1 MRRRDAISK
10 FFEMCRR
17 TAAAA
22 KQYHNQMKPQ
32 NVEHCADI
40 KRRAALS
47 LLGFVSK
54 HRHNVTFLAFFTD
67 QTFKETLIIKIR
79 F

>member
-17 TAAAA
+17 VAAAAA

-47 LLGFVSK
+47 LFVSK
-54 HRHNVTFLAFFTD
+54 HGYNVTFLAFFTD
-67 QTFKETLIIKIR
+67 QTFKTL
-79 F
+79 

>member
-54 HRHNVTFLAFFTD
+54 HRYVTFLAFFTD